1 MKNNKIVEII
11 KNIITAILFIILAI
25 VRILLITKL
34 PIFAYIDY
42 VDDDELMVQ
51 QAKSII
57 SGNWLGTYSY
67 NTLLK
72 GPVFP
77 LYLALLYFLKL
88 PYLLTTTILY
98 VVACCIFIYS
108 IKDIIHNKFIL
119 LILYISILY
128 NPIMFSTDFQRV
140 YRNSLTPILTLSL
153 ISFYNILLIYSS
165 EKKLYKFLI
174 SSIAIS
180 IIFPFFY
187 YIREDSIWLIPFIIF
202 YSIIIVIKLIKDL
215 IENKEILKN
224 ILKMFFIVLPV
235 IALCIFEII
244 IGNINYKYYNAR
256 IVNVSDF
263 NNLNNAIYMISIV
276 KDYNEN
282 EPFTNS
288 RDKIR
293 RLYKISPSLNM
304 IKDEFEISLD
314 IVSGRP
320 GGEVPN
326 GMFSWGFL
334 LGIIRSGYA
343 TFDEQS
349 ELLENISTEIEDAI
363 KSGKCEVQKLIPIF
377 NDVNIKMFS
386 WQKFKNTFITSINL
400 INDYSSFNKMDT
412 YGSLYI
418 DSEFF
423 ETRAR
428 MFLEVTND
436 RMLLNDAESAWKNNL
451 GELMKSNQKDYI
463 EKMQP
468 KIELLEKI
476 QVIYTHISNTIKI
489 IGYISYIIITIILF
503 IMIMKKNYKY
513 LNHWIILSG
522 IIGSVFTLCVG
533 IAYTSIT
540 KVYVAI
546 PFYLMSA
553 YIFNLIFI
561 IISITTLI
569 SMLKELKIIYK
580 TIDFIH

>member
-1 MKNNKIVEII
+1 MKSNRIRIF
-11 KNIITAILFIILAI
+11 KNIIIAIMFIILAI
-25 VRILLITKL
+25 VRVLLIAKL

-98 VVACCIFIYS
+98 IVACCIFIYS
-108 IKDIIHNKFIL
+108 IKDIMHNKFVL
-119 LILYISILY
+119 LILYISILF
-128 NPIMFSTDFQRV
+128 NPIMFSIDFQRV
-140 YRNSLTPILTLSL
+140 YRNSLTPVLSLLL
-153 ISFYNILLIYSS
+153 ISFYNILLIHSN
-165 EKKLYKFLI
+165 EKKIYKFLI

-180 IIFPFFY
+180 IIFPLFY
-187 YIREDSIWLIPFIIF
+187 YIREDSMWLIPFMVF
-202 YSIIIVIKLIKDL
+202 YSIIIAIKLVKDL
-215 IENKEILKN
+215 ISNKEKVKN
-224 ILKMFFIVLPV
+224 ILKMFLLVLPV
-235 IALCIFEII
+235 ISLYIFEII

-288 RDKIR
+288 REKIR
-293 RLYKISPSLNM
+293 RLYEYSPSLSM

-314 IVSGRP
+314 IVSGGP
-320 GGEVPN
+320 NGEVPN
-326 GMFSWGFL
+326 GMFSWAFL
-334 LGIIRSGYA
+334 LGIIRSGYT
-343 TFDEQS
+343 TFDQQN
-349 ELLENISTEIEDAI
+349 ELLENISHEIVEKI
-363 KSGKCEVQKLIPIF
+363 NSGECEVQELMPIF

-386 WQKFKNTFITSINL
+386 WQKFNNALMTTINL
-400 INDYSSFNKMDT
+400 INDYSSFDQMDT
-412 YGSLYI
+412 YGSLYTE
-418 DSEFF
+418 SEFF
-423 ETRAR
+423 VIRVR
-428 MFLEVTND
+428 MFLEITND
-436 RMLLNDAESAWKNNL
+436 RMLLNDEESAWRNNL

-476 QVIYTHISNTIKI
+476 QIIYTHISNNIKI

-503 IMIMKKNYKY
+503 VMITKKNYKY

-522 IIGSVFTLCVG
+522 IIGSVFTLCLG

-540 KVYVAI
+540 KVYAAI
-546 PFYLMSA
+546 PFYLMSG
-553 YIFNLIFI
+553 YILNLIFI
-561 IISITTLI
+561 IMNIVTVVFMIKD
-569 SMLKELKIIYK
+569 LKNDIKFLK
-580 TIDFIH
+580 